1 MVVSKQV
8 VLFEIIIGKQLL
20 SWFQS
25 QSAAMEINA
34 GFNMVPRLSKG
45 IVDRHNWGRFIDIIK
60 EQYKDDARVEIKPN
74 YIVFK
79 AGEHPI
85 LPFEGHRF
93 LRFSSKVSGA
103 FAAASEVESYIDT
116 VTLVAKAHFGS
127 RVQYFDV
134 VDFGQ

>member
-8 VLFEIIIGKQLL
+8 VLFELIIGKHCFRDSNRKVQPWE
-20 SWFQS
+20 STPASTWFLICPRQS
-25 QSAAMEINA
+25 LIDN
-34 GFNMVPRLSKG
+34 
-45 IVDRHNWGRFIDIIK
+45 NWGRFIDIIK

-79 AGEHPI
+79 AEEHPI
-85 LPFEGHRF
+85 LPFEGHKF
-93 LRFSSKVSGA
+93 LHFSSKVSGA
-103 FAAASEVESYIDT
+103 IAAASEVESYIDT

-127 RVQYFDV
+127 HVQYFDA